1 MKVRGETAHISLYT
15 SVRPS
20 TLPTAMAYSAP
31 SSTSSRVI
39 SHERVLRCV
48 YEFLDEN
55 GYQQSLRAL
64 QAESKIPY
72 NVIHVAPDSSSNN
85 TNPGRKANKEFA
97 AASESGLAA
106 AVMEGSWAEVL
117 HVYVDGLLLPE
128 EVKAT
133 LYEVILEET
142 VELHGLVP
150 AARSLL
156 LNAPVFQLM
165 KTDTPA
171 RYIRLEKMIE
181 QGQRAANE
189 NNAGAPKSTRGVTPE
204 MRQRRTALLQQLKTA
219 IRFSTDAP
227 VGRLAAALARAVAMP
242 ADAGTS
248 SGRSNG
254 GAVLSSTSPDS
265 AQLSRKRERE
275 QAGTSSADTAWA
287 DTFLQYPLA
296 APKDV
301 RRRLPYAGQEAACCC
316 APLLLGERKL
326 LLVGRAD
333 GVVDFVNTENGEVA
347 GISLRHT
354 EGVLTFA
361 RDAAEGGEASPEWV
375 AVGYRDGWVK
385 VYNVESR
392 KLVRR
397 FEKAHATGVTTLFF
411 TGPRNVEG
419 LQRHHSLL
427 VSGSFDGVVRV
438 LDIAAGAPVC
448 AVTNA
453 HASAF
458 VHCLLPLLNTD
469 RSAENTR
476 YCFLSSGNDGTVAVW
491 RLEDGR
497 AGEHDTGVA
506 VHRVQD
512 PLPLSSVH
520 AELRDAVPT
529 QLYGLRSSA
538 ATTAITGVPSSSSG
552 SGGSGDCKTVATHDV
567 LLLTRAGQAAVCRVA
582 VQDEGSQYFS
592 SSLQV
597 LCLIITAH
605 PLRSAFPHVH
615 SIVSLPVPLLSLY
628 AVDSEGTVSLHNI
641 EMKWRNAEQWAEF
654 GGCMRVREAADQ
666 SSVVIVE
673 VGKAVKD
680 LHVTCIWPASQ
691 HQPSNVIAYG
701 PSLSAVY
708 DIW

>member
-1 MKVRGETAHISLYT
+1 
-15 SVRPS
+15 
-20 TLPTAMAYSAP
+20 MASFSP
-31 SSTSSRVI
+31 LSSSSRVI
-39 SHERVLRCV
+39 AHERVLRCV

-72 NVIHVAPDSSSNN
+72 NVIHVAQDSGDN
-85 TNPGRKANKEFA
+85 TRNDGSGGTAAHSAASQANLPGSKKMSGKEFA
-97 AASESGLAA
+97 RPSEHGLEA

-133 LYEVILEET
+133 LYEVILEEM

-156 LNAPVFQLM
+156 LNAPIFQLM
-165 KTDTPA
+165 KVDTPA

-181 QGQRAANE
+181 QGQRTMAE
-189 NNAGAPKSTRGVTPE
+189 GTAGTRRVTAE

-227 VGRLAAALARAVAMP
+227 VGRLAAALARAAAP
-242 ADAGTS
+242 
-248 SGRSNG
+248 G
-254 GAVLSSTSPDS
+254 GAARNGVSASTSEATQP
-265 AQLSRKRERE
+265 SRKRDRPSELP
-275 QAGTSSADTAWA
+275 GDTAWA

-296 APKDV
+296 APKEV
-301 RRRLPYAGQEAACCC
+301 RRRFPYHGQQAACCC
-316 APLLLGERKL
+316 APLLLEEKL

-333 GVVDFVNTENGEVA
+333 GVVDVANTENGEVT
-347 GISLRHT
+347 GNSLRHT
-354 EGVLTFA
+354 EGVLSLA
-361 RDAAEGGEASPEWV
+361 RDTAEGADAGVEWV

-385 VYNVESR
+385 VYNLETR

-397 FEKAHATGVTTLFF
+397 FERAHTAGVTTLFF
-411 TGPRNVEG
+411 TGPRTVEG
-419 LQRHHSLL
+419 LSRHQSLL
-427 VSGSFDGVVRV
+427 VSGSFDGAVRV

-448 AVTNA
+448 TVANC

-458 VHCLLPLLNTD
+458 VHSLLPLTNVD
-469 RSAENTR
+469 RSGNAR
-476 YCFLSSGNDGTVAVW
+476 FCFVSSGNDGTVALW

-497 AGEHDTGVA
+497 TTDEHDVGVVA

-512 PLPLSSVH
+512 PVPLGQLHS
-520 AELRDAVPT
+520 ELRDAVPT
-529 QLYGLRSSA
+529 QLYGLGALSSSFSA
-538 ATTAITGVPSSSSG
+538 ANDAPHETGVLL
-552 SGGSGDCKTVATHDV
+552 KERVIATHDV
-567 LLLTRAGQAAVCRVA
+567 LLLTRAGHAAVCRMSVN
-582 VQDEGSQYFS
+582 DEGSHYFS
-592 SSLQV
+592 PTLQV
-597 LCLIITAH
+597 LCIIVTAR

-615 SIVSLPVPLLSLY
+615 SVVSLPVPLLSLY
-628 AVDSEGTVSLHNI
+628 AADSEGTVSLHNI
-641 EMKWRNAEQWAEF
+641 EMKWCNAEQWADF
-654 GGCMRVREAADQ
+654 GGCMKVKEAADQ

-680 LHVTCIWPASQ
+680 LHVTCVWPTSQ
-691 HQPSNVIAYG
+691 HQPSSVIAYG